1 MNEYENTCH
10 MPNNFGSN
18 CDDVIDEGDVEDD
31 GEGDSGDEKDPD
43 RRRDPS
49 SVVCIPETVAINA
62 TSVQATSSVGSGMI
76 LVPPEGNTPLPTLS
90 DPQLSEHAPTNVSP
104 LLGAQNPPLSL
115 EDYIT
120 VAGRHLGH
128 DDSDCLVASKV
139 VEMVKE
145 AGPLGLE
152 MSAVEEVSYL
162 CIGCV
167 WIEEDGLPT
176 GGPGIRGTWDA

>member
-62 TSVQATSSVGSGMI
+62 TSVQAMPSVWPGMI
-76 LVPPEGNTPLPTLS
+76 LEPLEGTTPLQSPS
-90 DPQLSEHAPTNVSP
+90 VPQLSQHALTNVSP
-104 LLGAQNPPLSL
+104 LSGPQSAPLSL
-115 EDYIT
+115 EDYMT
-120 VAGRHLGH
+120 VARRHLGH
-128 DDSDCLVASKV
+128 DDSDSLVASKV

-152 MSAVEEVSYL
+152 LSAVEEVSYL
-162 CIGCV
+162 HISCV
-167 WIEEDGLPT
+167 
-176 GGPGIRGTWDA
+176 